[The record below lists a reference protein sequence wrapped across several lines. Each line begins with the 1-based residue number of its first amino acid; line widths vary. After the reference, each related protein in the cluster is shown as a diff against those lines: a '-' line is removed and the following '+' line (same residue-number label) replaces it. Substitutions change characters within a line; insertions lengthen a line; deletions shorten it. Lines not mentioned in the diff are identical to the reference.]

1 MTNSGSKSSTRRTSL
16 LTLLLNRVYNLNVSF
31 NAGFR
36 YVFQGG
42 HSRPQCLRVWEYAR
56 KLWETLRR
64 SSQNLAI
71 WASQRMLFDAAKTF
85 CFFYICFIAK
95 VLCCFG
101 IRTEEIQ
108 LTALKNFQVSKAL
121 CGSCW
126 ENTVKPSQSQ
136 IWDLKFAYAWQ
147 LILKIF
153 QWTTSRGGKWNPN
166 GLLR

>member
-1 MTNSGSKSSTRRTSL
+1 MTYNKTTYLNDKWSKLSTRRTSL
-16 LTLLLNRVYNLNVSF
+16 FTLLLNRVYNLNVSF
-31 NAGFR
+31 RAGFR

-71 WASQRMLFDAAKTF
+71 RASQRMLFDPTKTF

-121 CGSCW
+121 VVAA
-126 ENTVKPSQSQ
+126 E
-136 IWDLKFAYAWQ
+136 
-147 LILKIF
+147 KIPL
-153 QWTTSRGGKWNPN
+153 NVPN
-166 GLLR
+166 HRFETWSLHMLDS

>member
-1 MTNSGSKSSTRRTSL
+1 MTNSGSKRSTRRTSL
-16 LTLLLNRVYNLNVSF
+16 FTLLLNRVYNLNVSF

-71 WASQRMLFDAAKTF
+71 WASQRMLFDPTKTF
-85 CFFYICFIAK
+85 CFFYIYFIAK

-121 CGSCW
+121 VVAA
-126 ENTVKPSQSQ
+126 E
-136 IWDLKFAYAWQ
+136 
-147 LILKIF
+147 KIPL
-153 QWTTSRGGKWNPN
+153 NVPN
-166 GLLR
+166 HRFETWSLHMFDSWLNISVDYFTRR